1 MTTCTYGGIPSPPL
15 LCQCVASGTYF
26 FCSPHS
32 ILELFINFL
41 GVILFVAVGAICIE
55 GRRNET
61 LGLAI
66 GILAI
71 ATGVVFLVDFV
82 FAVRHTKFTTTTT
95 TITRG

>member
-1 MTTCTYGGIPSPPL
+1 MYIWGYPLASSPLPMCGL
-15 LCQCVASGTYF
+15 RNVF